1 MNTEKCG
8 YCQKA
13 KPKYQMKQGWTNC
26 YYCSE
31 QCERIH
37 VKQVHDSMP
46 GGRAANLPRH
56 VAAQIAS
63 RWSEEGGYNHG

>member
-1 MNTEKCG
+1 MNKEECG
-8 YCQKA
+8 YCRSIKS
-13 KPKYQMKQGWTNC
+13 KYQMKRGWTNC

-46 GGRAANLPRH
+46 GGRSNSLPSN
-56 VAAQIAS
+56 VSQQIAS
-63 RWSEEGGYNHG
+63 RWSEN

>member
-1 MNTEKCG
+1 MSKEECG
-8 YCQKA
+8 YCRSEKR
-13 KPKYQMKQGWTNC
+13 KYEMKQGWTNC

-46 GGRAANLPRH
+46 GGRSNSLPSH
-56 VAAQIAS
+56 IAQQIAS
-63 RWSEEGGYNHG
+63 RWSEN